1 MNELS
6 TATNQTS
13 SGELTSRSLW
23 LPIAIKWGLG
33 IFWYGMIVVAG
44 IALLFFIFAGAMT
57 KQHFPFPFETPVLV
71 KLINIDSLRVND
83 NPNNESV
90 APSDLSEDVTSEQ
103 KKNPDEELKK
113 LDDMAFKAFAIRGD
127 LMYTVPMRK
136 LWLFLLAG
144 FFTPTAVAL
153 VIAFQLRKIFRS
165 VSLSQ
170 PFDSANIKRV
180 KIIGWSVV
188 ALDPLKSLVAWWGAR
203 SLLPLV
209 ADIGLK
215 IESAVHIGYQSILFG
230 ILILALVHIF
240 ETGARLQNE
249 QELTI

>member
-1 MNELS
+1 MNDLS
-6 TATNQTS
+6 SATNHPK
-13 SGELTSRSLW
+13 SGELPSRSLW

-33 IFWYGMIVVAG
+33 IYWYGMLIVAG
-44 IALLFFIFAGAMT
+44 IALLFFLFASAMT
-57 KQHFPFPFETPVLV
+57 KQHFPFPCSTPVLV
-71 KLINIDSLRVND
+71 ELLNIDSLRVND
-83 NPNNESV
+83 NSNNESI
-90 APSDLSEDVTSEQ
+90 APSELSEEVTPER
-103 KKNPDEELKK
+103 KVIPDEVLKK

-165 VSLSQ
+165 VSLLR

-188 ALDPLKSLVAWWGAR
+188 ALDPLKSLVAWWGAK

-215 IESAVHIGYQSILFG
+215 IESSVHLGYQSILFG

-240 ETGARLQNE
+240 ETGTQMQNE